1 MAWTRPQQAR
11 AGSGQTM
18 KYAIQVHSGP
28 GHSSAAHS
36 AYQFSK
42 AALAEGHEIL
52 RMFFYQDGVHH
63 GFGPTH
69 RADPAAPDW
78 AGLARH
84 GIDLVLCASAA
95 SRRGLLHE
103 DETAWGSARL
113 VAGFRIGGLGQWMD
127 ACLQADRV
135 LVFGG

>member
-1 MAWTRPQQAR
+1 
-11 AGSGQTM
+11 M

-28 GHSSAAHS
+28 GHSSAGHN

-52 RMFFYQDGVHH
+52 RMFFYHDGVHH
-63 GFGPTH
+63 GFGPANH
-69 RADPAAPDW
+69 ADQGAPDW
-78 AGLARH
+78 PGLAQRH

-95 SRRGLLHE
+95 SRRGLLPE
-103 DETAWGSARL
+103 EETAWGEARL